1 MARSGLQL
9 LLALLAFPVR
19 GIAGF
24 SWRGDN
30 RATRARSQPSEVVYQ
45 EPGLQNILSVT
56 LNELQELESEP
67 FCHRVAAR
75 LLVNNCQLVD
85 GKDDATIL
93 TDSGRQVRDFVDSY
107 AASLAIC
114 DLERGNFKIPTECAK
129 FREQSLSQIAIQ
141 NEPQLHVSP
150 REIGLCLSGLAA
162 SDAAWSTWVSYR
174 HKALRFCEAARG
186 DNEKTQSILVY
197 QKLTKVIARLVEG
210 VEVDLQRRM
219 DELDSRARQ
228 TFDNLDKLSPQV
240 DRLRDR
246 LVKVEDYLSSDL
258 ANTLKKS
265 TKSTADALQNAE
277 DLKQLLNILVGTVL
291 EQNAQMASAHEL
303 SVRQATG
310 ETSSEIAA
318 LAQVVSMAA
327 ASTAE
332 LRRQIEIST
341 DRATSLAQQQDF
353 LEQGFERL
361 LVTASTLSSTFDEHI
376 EKLQQATNTTNG
388 LLDALEETTNTA
400 ARLTQSLS
408 NIGFG
413 SWLPYILCPT
423 FTVVVG
429 SYGLEPSPL
438 RNFVLGALGEVLGF
452 LISAPSSARLGKDFD
467 FSFLASSNATTPKS
481 L

>member
-1 MARSGLQL
+1 MAGSRLQVIFV
-9 LLALLAFPVR
+9 LLALPIR
-19 GIAGF
+19 RIAGF

-30 RATRARSQPSEVVYQ
+30 RAARARSQSSEVVYQ
-45 EPGLQNILSVT
+45 ESGLQNILSVT

-114 DLERGNFKIPTECAK
+114 DLERGSFNIPPECAK
-129 FREQSLSQIAIQ
+129 FREQSLSQIAIRS
-141 NEPQLHVSP
+141 EPQLHVSP

-186 DNEKTQSILVY
+186 DNEKIQSIHVY

-219 DELDSRARQ
+219 DELDNRARQ
-228 TFDNLDKLSPQV
+228 TFDNLDQLSPQV

-246 LVKVEDYLSSDL
+246 LVQVEHYLSGDL
-258 ANTLKKS
+258 AKTLKTS
-265 TKSTADALQNAE
+265 TKSTTDALQNAE
-277 DLKQLLNILVGTVL
+277 DLKQLLNALVRTVL
-291 EQNAQMASAHEL
+291 EQNAQLASAHEL
-303 SVRQATG
+303 SVRQAAGRTN
-310 ETSSEIAA
+310 SDIFA
-318 LAQVVSMAA
+318 LAEVVSMAS

-332 LRRQIEIST
+332 LQRQIEIST
-341 DRATSLAQQQDF
+341 ERVASLAQQQDS
-353 LEQGFERL
+353 LEQGFDKL
-361 LVTASTLSSTFDEHI
+361 LVTASILSNNFDEHT
-376 EKLQQATNTTNG
+376 EKLQQATNATDG
-388 LLDALEETTNTA
+388 LLGTLEETTNTA

-408 NIGFG
+408 SIGFG
-413 SWLPYILCPT
+413 SWLPYILCPA

-438 RNFVLGALGEVLGF
+438 RNFVLGALGEALGF
-452 LISAPSSARLGKDFD
+452 LISAPSSNRFGKDFD
-467 FSFLASSNATTPKS
+467 LSFLASSNATTLKT
-481 L
+481 